1 MNFRILPPA
10 LWTLHWLNFRAR
22 LRRMGRGYRT
32 VRGALGLVAF
42 LGVFGIWLASF
53 FVQRTHVAPNP
64 HYVRDYVPFGLL
76 GMCVLNLVLSKTGE
90 GIAFRPAEV
99 EFLFPG
105 PFRRRELLLHRIVGN
120 SLVLLPSGLI
130 FSMFMY
136 PYVSFWLAGFAG
148 TYLAL
153 QFVTLFQIVVGLC
166 AGSVRE
172 RVFSRA
178 RLGIALLVLFGLAV
192 SLFMT
197 FRGPLSGQGSGIDR
211 LRDAWPLR
219 ILLFPFNIFAR
230 TITAAGPGQ
239 LVLWGG
245 AGCGLNLLLVGLV
258 MWLDM
263 DYREASLKTSQRL
276 YQRLQSARSGRVFW
290 FSGGINVRRLRW
302 IRLPRL
308 RGAGPVASAQMTSAL
323 RSAKGLIPLLLFMVV
338 AAGLPVFLVR
348 GSMAEGVLPALA
360 APVVMFLLIVF
371 PQFLQF
377 DFRGDVD
384 RMDLLKTLPLGSVAI
399 ACGQLL
405 APTVFLLVIEL
416 CLLGAIALAGVLPP
430 RLLLAIVPFLP
441 LGNLIVF
448 AVENLIW
455 LLYPYRMAVAGT
467 ADFQAMVR
475 QMMLMMLKMLVL
487 GMVFGV
493 AVGAG
498 VIAWLIS
505 NSFPAGLAA
514 AWCASAAACASL
526 VPLVAWAFQR
536 FDPATDSPA

>member
-1 MNFRILPPA
+1 MNLRILPPA

-22 LRRMGRGYRT
+22 LRKIGRGCRT
-32 VRGALGLVAF
+32 VRGALGLLAF
-42 LGVFGIWLASF
+42 LGMFGIWLTSF
-53 FVQRTHVAPNP
+53 FVQRSHVPPNP
-64 HYVRDYVPFGLL
+64 YYVRDFLPFGLL
-76 GMCVLNLVLSKTGE
+76 GMCVLNVVFSKSGE

-99 EFLFPG
+99 EFLFPA

-120 SLVLLPSGLI
+120 SLVLLPTGLI

-153 QFVTLFQIVVGLC
+153 QFVTLFQIVVGLF

-178 RLGIALLVLFGLAV
+178 RLGIAVLIVLGLAA
-192 SLFMT
+192 SLVMT
-197 FRGPLSGQGSGIDR
+197 FRAPVSGGGSWMVR
-211 LRDAWPLR
+211 LRDVWPVKV
-219 ILLFPFNIFAR
+219 LLFPFDIFGK
-230 TITAAGPGQ
+230 TVTAAGPGE
-239 LVLWGG
+239 LAVWGG
-245 AGCGLNLLLVGLV
+245 AACGLNLLLVGLV
-258 MWLDM
+258 FWLDM
-263 DYREASLKTSQRL
+263 DYREAALKTSQRI
-276 YQRLQSARSGRVFW
+276 YQRIQSARRGRVYW
-290 FSGGINVRRLRW
+290 LSGTVNVRRLRW
-302 IRLPRL
+302 VRLPRL
-308 RGAGPVASAQMTSAL
+308 YGAGPVASCQLTSAL

-338 AAGLPVFLVR
+338 VAGLPVFLVNR
-348 GSMAEGVLPALA
+348 SLAESVLPALA

-384 RMDLLKTLPLGSVAI
+384 RIDLLKMLPLGRVAI

-405 APTVFLLVIEL
+405 APTIFLLAIEL
-416 CLLGAIALAGVLPP
+416 CLLGAMTVSGALSAGVA
-430 RLLLAIVPFLP
+430 LAIVPFLP

-455 LLYPYRMAVAGT
+455 LLYPYRMAVAGA

-475 QMMLMMLKMLVL
+475 QMLLMMLKLLVL
-487 GMVFGV
+487 GLVFGM
-493 AVGAG
+493 ATGAG
-498 VIAWLIS
+498 FIGWFLS
-505 NSFPAGLAA
+505 DSFAGGLLA
-514 AWCASAAACASL
+514 AWCACAASCGGL
-526 VPLVAWAFQR
+526 VPLVAWAFGR